1 MNVLVLI
8 VAFMVQWCNQI
19 GRHISFTSF
28 RFVSLCMY
36 FLYLSF
42 CTLTSVCFGT
52 SLHIMNALDC
62 WAKRGSGCLKSYFF
76 KIKPYHCNLFLVFF
90 SPLYLCQNLVSFVK
104 TFNFSRGIYVCYNAQ
119 CVMTFFV
126 CLLMCLS
133 YKIMHLFI
141 YFVAQFGVLYCVR
154 DFSSLNCQCF

>member
-42 CTLTSVCFGT
+42 CALTSVCFGT

-62 WAKRGSGCLKSYFF
+62 
-76 KIKPYHCNLFLVFF
+76 
-90 SPLYLCQNLVSFVK
+90 
-104 TFNFSRGIYVCYNAQ
+104 
-119 CVMTFFV
+119 
-126 CLLMCLS
+126 
-133 YKIMHLFI
+133 
-141 YFVAQFGVLYCVR
+141 
-154 DFSSLNCQCF
+154 